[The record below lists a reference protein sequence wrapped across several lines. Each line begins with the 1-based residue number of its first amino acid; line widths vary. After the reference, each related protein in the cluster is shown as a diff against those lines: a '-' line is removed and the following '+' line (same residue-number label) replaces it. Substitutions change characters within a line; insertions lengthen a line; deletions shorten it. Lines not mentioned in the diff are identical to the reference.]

1 MRVLHVGKYYPP
13 VPGGMERVV
22 ETLCQVSRNRLAS
35 RVLAF
40 DRGRSTRED
49 VVDGVPVTRVGTWGQ
64 AGSVPIAPAFASHLR
79 RVDADLMI
87 VHEPNPWALLSL
99 LVSPT
104 RIPFAIWFH
113 SDVVRPK
120 LQYDLFYAPI
130 ARPAYSRARRFV
142 ASSPAL
148 ASTSTTLA
156 QYSSKTEII
165 PFGIDPAAWTLDP
178 ETERRARTIR
188 TDAGRPIVLF
198 VGRLVAYKGVDVL
211 IRAAASLCVHV
222 IIGGDGPMRAD
233 WTAQASAAGGA
244 ATFAFPGALSSS
256 ELKTFMHAAD
266 VLVLPSV
273 TSAEAFGVVQLEAM
287 ATGTPVISTSVPS
300 GVSWVNQHGK
310 TGLVVAPGDVSG
322 LRSAIQ
328 ELLADAGLRSRLGA
342 AGVARVQSE
351 FTLDRMAEQ
360 FVALCEEIVSGH

>member
-1 MRVLHVGKYYPP
+1 VLHVGKYYPP

-22 ETLCQVSRNRLAS
+22 ETLCHVSRGRLVS

-40 DRGRSTRED
+40 DRGRSTREE

-64 AGSVPIAPAFASHLR
+64 AGSVPIAPTFASHLR
-79 RVDADLMI
+79 RVDADVMI
-87 VHEPNPWALLSL
+87 IHEPNPWALLSL
-99 LVSPT
+99 LLTPT

-113 SDVVRPK
+113 SDVIRPK
-120 LQYDLFYAPI
+120 LQYDLLYAPI

-148 ASTSTTLA
+148 ASTSRALA
-156 QYSSKTEII
+156 RYSSKTAII
-165 PFGIDPAAWTLDP
+165 PFGINPTAWTLDS
-178 ETERRARTIR
+178 ETERRAQAIR
-188 TDAGRPIVLF
+188 ADLGRPIVLF

-222 IIGGDGPMRAD
+222 VIAGDGPMRAD
-233 WTAQASAAGGA
+233 WTAQASAAGGC
-244 ATFAFPGALSSS
+244 ATFAFPGALTDC
-256 ELKTFMHAAD
+256 ELKTWMHAAE

-310 TGLVVAPGDVSG
+310 TGLVVAPRDVSG
-322 LRSAIQ
+322 LRRAI
-328 ELLADAGLRSRLGA
+328 EDLLGDAALRSRLGA
-342 AGVARVQSE
+342 AGVARVQSA
-351 FTLDRMAEQ
+351 FTLERMAEQ